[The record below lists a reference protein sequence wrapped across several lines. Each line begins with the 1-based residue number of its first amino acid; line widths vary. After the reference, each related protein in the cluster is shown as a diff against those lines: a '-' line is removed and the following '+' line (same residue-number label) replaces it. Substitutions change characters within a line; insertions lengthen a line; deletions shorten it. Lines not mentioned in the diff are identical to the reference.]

1 MYNKILVH
9 RLFTVIRFNI
19 MFILDK
25 GIFVGQ
31 IIYKKFLKNIF
42 YIKIFTQMKRGN
54 CMFFWNKN
62 RTSTSKKE
70 PELALLKTVN
80 NDYELAAIKGILDNN
95 KIMYLINDTSLSGYL
110 RITTGAMFGSA
121 NIVVKK
127 SDLNKAKELIEEIFE
142 VEEEPRKN

>member
-1 MYNKILVH
+1 
-9 RLFTVIRFNI
+9 
-19 MFILDK
+19 
-25 GIFVGQ
+25 
-31 IIYKKFLKNIF
+31 
-42 YIKIFTQMKRGN
+42 
-54 CMFFWNKN
+54 MFFWNKN